1 MELAGCSIW
10 CYTQPMNN
18 NQPKHNPSVT
28 NKVNLIKLSADV
40 HKRDYKVCRQIGD
53 QNIQPAQ
60 VFEPEAAF
68 QWAVKQLAVA
78 ERVVFCYEAGFSGFS
93 LARRLQSQ
101 GVEPLVMCPQK
112 LDERCKRVNTDK
124 RDARAIA
131 GRVDRFLAGN
141 DEALVPVRIPSEVE
155 EDQRAV
161 SRQRDQL
168 LKARKQ
174 FEAQGRSLLFFKG
187 LNCPRHWWGGS
198 EADWQQTLQQQ
209 GWPGQIVE
217 LLEVYRRMA
226 LAADREVA
234 ALTLALEKAAAQ
246 HLPPSLPAL
255 PHGFGALSME
265 ILRREVCDWN
275 RFKNRGQVG
284 SFFGICCAESTSG
297 ERQIQGSITK
307 TGNPHCRHALIELAW
322 RALQFQPDY
331 WVVKKF
337 KPRMDKAR
345 ARSVA
350 RKKFIVAMARLIGVD
365 LWRLYTGQ
373 TTLARLGLRAKTG
386 TDYVLKSLP
395 DPAAQTKAA
404 N

>member
-1 MELAGCSIW
+1 M
-10 CYTQPMNN
+10 
-18 NQPKHNPSVT
+18 
-28 NKVNLIKLSADV
+28 

-307 TGNPHCRHALIELAW
+307 TGNPRCRHALIELAW

-365 LWRLYTGQ
+365 LWRVYTGQ

>member
-1 MELAGCSIW
+1 
-10 CYTQPMNN
+10 
-18 NQPKHNPSVT
+18 
-28 NKVNLIKLSADV
+28 
-40 HKRDYKVCRQIGD
+40 
-53 QNIQPAQ
+53 
-60 VFEPEAAF
+60 
-68 QWAVKQLAVA
+68 
-78 ERVVFCYEAGFSGFS
+78 
-93 LARRLQSQ
+93 
-101 GVEPLVMCPQK
+101 
-112 LDERCKRVNTDK
+112 
-124 RDARAIA
+124 
-131 GRVDRFLAGN
+131 
-141 DEALVPVRIPSEVE
+141 
-155 EDQRAV
+155 
-161 SRQRDQL
+161 
-168 LKARKQ
+168 
-174 FEAQGRSLLFFKG
+174 
-187 LNCPRHWWGGS
+187 
-198 EADWQQTLQQQ
+198 
-209 GWPGQIVE
+209 
-217 LLEVYRRMA
+217 
-226 LAADREVA
+226 
-234 ALTLALEKAAAQ
+234 
-246 HLPPSLPAL
+246 
-255 PHGFGALSME
+255 ME

-307 TGNPHCRHALIELAW
+307 TGNPRCRHALIELAW